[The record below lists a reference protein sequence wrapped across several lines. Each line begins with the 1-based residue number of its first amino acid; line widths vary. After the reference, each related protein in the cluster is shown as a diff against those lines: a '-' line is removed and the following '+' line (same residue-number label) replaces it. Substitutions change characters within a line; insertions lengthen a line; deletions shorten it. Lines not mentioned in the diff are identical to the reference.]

1 MDTNNTK
8 LADQV
13 LNNPTENYYENKELI
28 SWPNILLIAVY
39 NYNVWKFIIEVI
51 KDVQKAST
59 WGETL
64 IAIANCGNNGLTN
77 VHRHDVCT
85 LFRNSF
91 QIQK

>member
-59 WGETL
+59 RSL
-64 IAIANCGNNGLTN
+64 RL
-77 VHRHDVCT
+77 
-85 LFRNSF
+85 
-91 QIQK
+91 